1 MTHLTFNETTYEFK
15 VNYGENYN
23 SIHIFVNGELK
34 KVREQDSCEP
44 DSIEEALELIRY
56 YDL

>member
-1 MTHLTFNETTYEFK
+1 MTHLTFNETTYEFRTH
-15 VNYGENYN
+15 YGENHN

-44 DSIEEALELIRY
+44 DCIEEALELIRY

>member
-1 MTHLTFNETTYEFK
+1 MTHLTFNETTYEFRTH
-15 VNYGENYN
+15 YGKNYN

-34 KVREQDSCEP
+34 KVREQDSNVP